1 MQTDTEASEPL
12 TIGKVAARAG
22 VGVETIRFYERKGL
36 IRRPT
41 TRARGFRRYSVE
53 AVERVTFIRGA
64 KDLGF
69 SLREVRDLLSI
80 RDERGATCAD
90 MRERAKAK
98 LVDVDARIANLKRM
112 RKSLAALMHTCD
124 GTAPVAKCPIVVSL
138 KAGRRPGGLRAQG

>member
-1 MQTDTEASEPL
+1 VQTDTDSSEPL

-41 TRARGFRRYSVE
+41 TRTRGFRRYSLD

-64 KDLGF
+64 KELGF

-90 MRERAKAK
+90 MRERAEAK
-98 LVDVDARIANLKRM
+98 IVDVDARIANLKRM

-138 KAGRRPGGLRAQG
+138 RAGRQLAGRRAQG